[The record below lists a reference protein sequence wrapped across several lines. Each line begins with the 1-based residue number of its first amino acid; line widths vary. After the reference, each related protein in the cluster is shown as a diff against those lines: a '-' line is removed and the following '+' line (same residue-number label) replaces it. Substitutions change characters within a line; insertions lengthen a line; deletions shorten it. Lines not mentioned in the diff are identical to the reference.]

1 MNHTDA
7 DIIIIVKIVSFIN
20 GMNILLNQSA
30 AFSDSR
36 QLVLHSDND
45 QSFNYP
51 VTSSVLKQ
59 NSGLA
64 TLEKPKHAGPNE
76 ARIDRV
82 LAEFGL
88 PVGAQIDPE
97 IKRSMRSCREKGYE
111 KGRAILAN
119 IGREILE
126 SKT

>member
-1 MNHTDA
+1 M
-7 DIIIIVKIVSFIN
+7 IVKIVLYIN
-20 GMNILLNQSA
+20 SMNILLNQSA

-51 VTSSVLKQ
+51 VTSSALKQ
-59 NSGLA
+59 NSSLA
-64 TLEKPKHAGPNE
+64 TIERPKHAGLNE

-88 PVGAQIDPE
+88 PVGA
-97 IKRSMRSCREKGYE
+97 
-111 KGRAILAN
+111 
-119 IGREILE
+119 
-126 SKT
+126 